1 MWPFFKR
8 KQQMQVAG
16 PAPRPRPLSFTQI
29 LDGMG
34 DFNDLAR
41 HDTAQKLWLPEP
53 AAEAMKELA
62 ARNGDSMSEA
72 LRQMLAQHCYGVYAF
87 VVMNEQ
93 IPGLFKEPDSSPMYS
108 TRAMRNKPEEEDK
121 KRISTYWVPEL
132 GKNVAPIKLWIPAR
146 MRRDLQALADHVGI
160 PLSQYLREIVIS
172 RLLGH
177 GTLPKRP
184 EMLEAVPL
192 PSADAWAEEREVPMR
207 EISREEFH
215 ALRHSEGEMRSH
227 WEEK

>member
-1 MWPFFKR
+1 MWPFFRR
-8 KQQMQVAG
+8 KHSQA
-16 PAPRPRPLSFTQI
+16 ASTATRRRPLSFAQI

-34 DFNDLAR
+34 DFSDLAQ

-93 IPGLFKEPDSSPMYS
+93 IPGLFKESDSAPMYS
-108 TRAMRNKPEEEDK
+108 IRAMRPHEEEGGK
-121 KRISTYWVPEL
+121 KRVSTYWVPEL
-132 GKNVAPIKLWIPAR
+132 GKNIAPIKLWIPAR

-184 EMLEAVPL
+184 QMLEAVPL
-192 PSADAWAEEREVPMR
+192 PSADAWAEDQEVSMR
-207 EISREEFH
+207 EISREEFR
-215 ALRHSEGEMRSH
+215 ALRHSEGEIRQK
-227 WEEK
+227 WANE

>member
-8 KQQMQVAG
+8 KQQDYVQPSV
-16 PAPRPRPLSFTQI
+16 PAARPRPLSFTQI

-34 DFNDLAR
+34 DFEDLTQ
-41 HDTAQKLWLPEP
+41 HDTAQKIWLPEP

-87 VVMNEQ
+87 VVMNEK
-93 IPGLFKEPDSSPMYS
+93 IPGLFKETVSSAMFS
-108 TRAMRNKPEEEDK
+108 RAREEEGGK
-121 KRISTYWVPEL
+121 KRVSTYWVPEL
-132 GKNVAPIKLWIPAR
+132 GKNVSPIKLWIPAR
-146 MRRDLQALADHVGI
+146 MRRDLQTLADHVGI

-184 EMLEAVPL
+184 EMLKAAPL
-192 PSADAWAEEREVPMR
+192 PSADAWAEEQEVPMR
-207 EISREEFH
+207 EISCEEFH
-215 ALRHSEGEMRSH
+215 ALKHSEGEIRRH